1 MMTIMEEKG
10 NSNILGE
17 DQEAT
22 EGTEVQKSE
31 PVFKTL
37 TYAKLL
43 EKQGF
48 ISEAIQV
55 YEELLSTY
63 PREEV
68 VKRNLERL
76 KRST

>member
-1 MMTIMEEKG
+1 MEEKR
-10 NSNILGE
+10 
-17 DQEAT
+17 DRKT
-22 EGTEVQKSE
+22 VEVDKDENGREKIQGQN

-48 ISEAIQV
+48 ISEAKGI
-55 YEELLSTY
+55 YEDLLSTY

-76 KRST
+76 KKIS

>member
-1 MMTIMEEKG
+1 MEEKANG
-10 NSNILGE
+10 TILKISQETNE
-17 DQEAT
+17 DQEIQ
-22 EGTEVQKSE
+22 ENK

-43 EKQGF
+43 EKQGY
-48 ISEAIQV
+48 ISEAIQI

-76 KRST
+76 KGSID

>member
-1 MMTIMEEKG
+1 MEEKV
-10 NSNILGE
+10 NNHILGE
-17 DQEAT
+17 DQET
-22 EGTEVQKSE
+22 SGELEVQKSE

-48 ISEAIQV
+48 ISEAIQI
-55 YEELLSTY
+55 YEDLLSTY

-76 KRST
+76 KKST

>member
-1 MMTIMEEKG
+1 MEGKV
-10 NSNILGE
+10 NDNIV
-17 DQEAT
+17 DQDT
-22 EGTEVQKSE
+22 ETNEESGAQKSK

-43 EKQGF
+43 EKQGY
-48 ISEAIQV
+48 ISEAIQI
-55 YEELLSTY
+55 YEDLLSTY

-68 VKRNLERL
+68 VRRNLDRL

>member
-1 MMTIMEEKG
+1 MEVKVSG
-10 NSNILGE
+10 NII
-17 DQEAT
+17 DQDKET
-22 EGTEVQKSE
+22 NEGSDAKKSE

-48 ISEAIQV
+48 ISEAIQI
-55 YEELLSTY
+55 YEDLLSTY

-68 VKRNLERL
+68 VRRNLERL
-76 KRST
+76 KRTT

>member
-1 MMTIMEEKG
+1 MEEKG
-10 NSNILGE
+10 NGNILE
-17 DQEAT
+17 KNQETNNDQEIQENT
-22 EGTEVQKSE
+22 

-43 EKQGF
+43 EKQGY
-48 ISEAIQV
+48 ISEAMQI
-55 YEELLSTY
+55 YEDLLSTY

>member
-1 MMTIMEEKG
+1 MTLMEEKV
-10 NSNILGE
+10 NNHIPGE
-17 DQEAT
+17 DKET
-22 EGTEVQKSE
+22 SEEREVQKGE

-43 EKQGF
+43 EKQGY
-48 ISEAIQV
+48 IPEAIQI
-55 YEELLSTY
+55 YEDLLSTY

-76 KRST
+76 KKST

>member
-1 MMTIMEEKG
+1 MTLMEEKV

-17 DQEAT
+17 GQET
-22 EGTEVQKSE
+22 SEKPVVQESE

-43 EKQGF
+43 EKQGY
-48 ISEAIQV
+48 ISEAIQI
-55 YEELLSTY
+55 YEDLLSTY

>member
-1 MMTIMEEKG
+1 MEGKVNG
-10 NSNILGE
+10 NIIGQDKETN
-17 DQEAT
+17 
-22 EGTEVQKSE
+22 EGPDAQKSE

-48 ISEAIQV
+48 ISEAIQI
-55 YEELLSTY
+55 YEDLLSTY

-68 VKRNLERL
+68 VRRNLERL
-76 KRST
+76 KRSR

>member
-1 MMTIMEEKG
+1 MTLMEEKV
-10 NSNILGE
+10 NSNNLGE
-17 DQEAT
+17 DRET
-22 EGTEVQKSE
+22 SEEPEVQKSG

-43 EKQGF
+43 EKQGY
-48 ISEAIQV
+48 IPEAIQI
-55 YEELLSTY
+55 YEDLLSTY

-76 KRST
+76 KKST

>member
-1 MMTIMEEKG
+1 MEEKG
-10 NSNILGE
+10 NGNILE
-17 DQEAT
+17 KNKETNDDQEIQ
-22 EGTEVQKSE
+22 ENK

-43 EKQGF
+43 EKQGY
-48 ISEAIQV
+48 ISEAMQI
-55 YEELLSTY
+55 YEDLLSTY